1 MARGLVAFDRSRLGG
16 AGELIGIDE
25 AGRGCLA
32 GPVVAAAVRCGRAF
46 YESPGCGAHC
56 RGVDDSKR
64 LDAGRRAA
72 IVERFRRPC
81 HQKWI
86 QVGIG
91 AAEVEEI
98 ERFNI
103 FQATVL
109 AMRRACEALGLE
121 VEAPESVLAAE
132 QRTARAVP
140 ILIDGRPLRSFPM
153 VHEGIVGGDRRSFAI
168 ALAGIHAK
176 ERRDE
181 LMRGL
186 HREHPAYGFG
196 RHKGYGT
203 PEHREALRVHGP
215 TPHHRRL
222 FLRNLESGPE
232 AVEKVIQ
239 DSLFGEE
246 TG

>member
-1 MARGLVAFDRSRLGG
+1 MARGLVAFDRTRLGG
-16 AGELIGIDE
+16 AGELVGVDE

-64 LDAGRRAA
+64 LDAGQRAA
-72 IVERFRRPC
+72 IVKRFRRPC

-86 QVGIG
+86 QIGMG

-109 AMRRACEALGLE
+109 AMRRACEALGLVE
-121 VEAPESVLAAE
+121 EAPEGLLHSR
-132 QRTARAVP
+132 QRPARRVP
-140 ILIDGRPLRSFPM
+140 ILVDGRPLRTFPLA
-153 VHEGIVGGDRRSFAI
+153 HEGIVGGDRRSFAI

-176 ERRDE
+176 EWRDE

-215 TPHHRRL
+215 TDQHRRL
-222 FLRNLESGPE
+222 FLRSLEAGPE
-232 AVEKVIQ
+232 AVENMTQ
-239 DSLFGEE
+239 DSLFRE
-246 TG
+246 